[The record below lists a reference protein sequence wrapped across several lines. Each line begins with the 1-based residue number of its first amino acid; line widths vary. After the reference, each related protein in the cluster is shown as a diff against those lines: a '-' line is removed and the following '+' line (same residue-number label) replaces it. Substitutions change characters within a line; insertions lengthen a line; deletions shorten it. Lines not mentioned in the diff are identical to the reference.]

1 MNDDLEATGRAL
13 VEAGSYMTLGTAD
26 ASGRP
31 WVSPVWYAPAG
42 LRELLWVSSPGA
54 RHSRNLAARAD
65 VSLVIFDSTAPIDTG
80 NGVYMSAFAEELLGD
95 ERKTGID
102 VFSARSLAHGGRPWT
117 LQDVDA
123 PARLRLYRATALEV
137 YVLDPHTDRRL
148 RVAGEGIQR

>member
-1 MNDDLEATGRAL
+1 MNDDLEATARAL

-65 VSLVIFDSTAPIDTG
+65 VSLVIFDSTAPPG
-80 NGVYMSAFAEELLGD
+80 AASAFYAAGVASEVSDAEL
-95 ERKTGID
+95 ERAVAI
-102 VFSARSLAHGGRPWT
+102 FSARSVARGLPAWT
-117 LQDVDA
+117 RADVDP
-123 PARLRLYRATALEV
+123 PARHRLYHVTASELF
-137 YVLDPHTDRRL
+137 VL
-148 RVAGEGIQR
+148 GEGDERLAIDP